1 MPGVVVLAAYD
12 ERWPAR
18 FAREKAR
25 LEAALA
31 PYVLAIE
38 HVGST
43 AVVGLAA
50 KPTVD
55 ILVGIFRLSD
65 APRLVAR
72 MEKLGYAH
80 VQKFEEEIPERR
92 YFHYPA
98 AGGEANLFHV
108 HMVEVGSPF
117 WERHLLFRDFLRS
130 HAEAA
135 REYEALK
142 RRLAEVHGSDR
153 DAYTAAKTEFISK
166 VEGEARAERAKGR
179 ALKTA
184 AGAAPPHPLSGGR
197 PPPS

>member
-1 MPGVVVLAAYD
+1 MPGGVMLAAYD
-12 ERWPAR
+12 DRWPLL
-18 FAREKAR
+18 FARERAR
-25 LEAALA
+25 LEGALA

-43 AVVGLAA
+43 AVVGLAS

-55 ILVGIFRLSD
+55 ILAGIFRLSD
-65 APRLVAR
+65 TPRLVAR
-72 MEKLGYAH
+72 MEKLGYAY
-80 VQKFEEEIPERR
+80 VEKLEQEIPERR

-98 AGGEANLFHV
+98 TGGEADLFHV

-135 REYEALK
+135 RDYEALK

-153 DAYTAAKTEFISK
+153 EPYTAAKAEFISK
-166 VEGEARAERAKGR
+166 IEAEARAERAKPSAGKSRDPPAAAR
-179 ALKTA
+179 AS
-184 AGAAPPHPLSGGR
+184 P
-197 PPPS
+197 

>member
-1 MPGVVVLAAYD
+1 MKGPPLPGGVVLAAYD
-12 ERWPAR
+12 DRWPAL
-18 FAREKAR
+18 FAREKGR

-72 MEKLGYAH
+72 MEKLGYAY
-80 VQKFEEEIPERR
+80 VPKFEQEIPERR

-98 AGGEANLFHV
+98 ARGEAGLFHV

-117 WERHLLFRDFLRS
+117 WERHLLFRDFLRG

-135 REYEALK
+135 RDYEALK
-142 RRLAEVHGSDR
+142 RKLAEVHGGDR
-153 DAYTAAKTEFISK
+153 EAYTAAKSDFILK
-166 VEGEARAERAKGR
+166 AEGEARAERAKGG
-179 ALKTA
+179 ALKPA
-184 AGAAPPHPLSGGR
+184 AGAAPPHP
-197 PPPS
+197 

>member
-1 MPGVVVLAAYD
+1 MPGGVMLAAYD
-12 ERWPAR
+12 DRWPLL
-18 FAREKAR
+18 FARERAR
-25 LEAALA
+25 LEGALA

-43 AVVGLAA
+43 AVVGLAS

-55 ILVGIFRLSD
+55 ILAGIFRLSD
-65 APRLVAR
+65 TPRLVAR
-72 MEKLGYAH
+72 MEKLGYAY
-80 VQKFEEEIPERR
+80 VEKFEQEIPERR

-98 AGGEANLFHV
+98 KGGEADLFHV

-135 REYEALK
+135 RDYEALK

-153 DAYTAAKTEFISK
+153 EAYTAAKAEFISK
-166 VEGEARAERAKGR
+166 IEAEARAERAKPSAGKSRDPPAAAR
-179 ALKTA
+179 AS
-184 AGAAPPHPLSGGR
+184 P
-197 PPPS
+197 